1 MPSYAVVRPRVC
13 AHLTLYALVCLRL
26 NWASMGDRGASAALG
41 PCSVRAHAN
50 AAETQYPG
58 SSASGTRSRFALSDL
73 PLSARVGSMP
83 RLSKLPQRLQ
93 PMLAVLTDAPFDD
106 ADWVFESKWD
116 GFRMVTS
123 IEGGK
128 VALFSRNGKI
138 ISESYRVV
146 ARALEKIKHDAV
158 LDGELVA
165 LDAHGR
171 ARFQLLQNALRSQ
184 ANLRY
189 YLFDLMFLDGA
200 DVRGLS
206 LLERKQRLRR
216 LLPKHPLLAFSEHRA
231 EHGTKYFKE
240 AQKQGLEG
248 IMAKR
253 AASPYCS
260 GQRSGAWLKIKTAR
274 RQEVVIAGFTAPRRS
289 RPYFGALVLAV
300 REDAGWRYIGHVG
313 TGFTHASLR
322 DLYDRLWPLRTER
335 SPFKERVKDEA
346 ATTWVKPELVAE
358 VKFTE
363 WTSAGE
369 MRHHAFLGRRADK
382 EAKDVRLERETP
394 RKER

>member
-1 MPSYAVVRPRVC
+1 
-13 AHLTLYALVCLRL
+13 
-26 NWASMGDRGASAALG
+26 
-41 PCSVRAHAN
+41 
-50 AAETQYPG
+50 
-58 SSASGTRSRFALSDL
+58 
-73 PLSARVGSMP
+73 MP
-83 RLSKLPQRLQ
+83 RESKLPQRLQ

-116 GFRMVTS
+116 GFRMMTA

-200 DVRGLS
+200 DLRGLS
-206 LLERKQRLRR
+206 LLERKERLRR
-216 LLPKHPLLAFSEHRA
+216 LIPKHPLLAFSAHRA

-240 AQKQGLEG
+240 AEKRGLEG

-253 AASPYCS
+253 AASPYLS
-260 GQRSGAWLKIKTAR
+260 GQRSSDWLKIKTAR
-274 RQEVVIAGFTAPRRS
+274 RQEVVIAGFTAPRRT
-289 RPYFGALVLAV
+289 RPYFGSLVLAV
-300 REDAGWRYIGHVG
+300 RSENGWRYIGHVG
-313 TGFTHASLR
+313 TGFTHATLR
-322 DLYDRLWPLRTER
+322 DLYQRLWPLRTGR
-335 SPFKERVKDEA
+335 SPFKERVKNEA
-346 ATTWVKPELVAE
+346 ATTWVKPQLVCE

-369 MRHHAFLGRRADK
+369 MRHPAFLGLRADK
-382 EAKDVRLERETP
+382 EAKDVLQEKETP
-394 RKER
+394 RKAR